1 MTLDAKLRLKIPVI
15 GPYIY
20 IHKHGTCEI
29 PAIIIYVCSRKSS
42 PSAKYAMYTWGVA
55 MKSEYCFVISIVLD
69 NLSLSFLHIYHHHIN
84 LPLYP
89 VEKKFGKIAHIW
101 SWFPRPRIK
110 NSLCCNYKLNCAL
123 PFCRWNIFLWS
134 NLNLFQR
141 AFFNMLEFSTTTM
154 YHLHFC
160 TPAAPPSV
168 SKCSPVVSSRS

>member
-1 MTLDAKLRLKIPVI
+1 MLNYIWKYPWSDLTINSYINMELAKSQPSLYMYVVENPPRLPNMRCIF
-15 GPYIY
+15 GM
-20 IHKHGTCEI
+20 
-29 PAIIIYVCSRKSS
+29 S
-42 PSAKYAMYTWGVA
+42 PWSQN
-55 MKSEYCFVISIVLD
+55 IVLSFP
-69 NLSLSFLHIYHHHIN
+69 LSWTICPWAFCIYAVTHIN

-89 VEKKFGKIAHIW
+89 VEKKFGKIAPPYLELV
-101 SWFPRPRIK
+101 SQTQDQEQ
-110 NSLCCNYKLNCAL
+110 SLLQLLNCAL

-141 AFFNMLEFSTTTM
+141 AFFNLLEFSTTTM